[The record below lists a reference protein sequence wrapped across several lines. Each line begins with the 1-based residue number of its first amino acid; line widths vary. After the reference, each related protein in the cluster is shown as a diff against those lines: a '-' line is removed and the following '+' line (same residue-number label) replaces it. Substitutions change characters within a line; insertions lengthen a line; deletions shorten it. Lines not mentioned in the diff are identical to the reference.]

1 MVDVQPAACSASG
14 GTPLNQ
20 RSTRLVL
27 LDDEAAVQRK
37 CGSTI
42 ARSEECVSSKVAAG
56 RGVNAE
62 AVAGPG
68 LGRPPQT
75 VHTCFPE
82 RMRSLPNGDFHAGHI
97 HVLMQARLELSL
109 GGSLEKELDRLL
121 EIVSSLFDRAALA
134 GDIQFRAERD
144 IRRPVAFDD
153 RGKLPLHDAYS
164 DRIPCVGT
172 ADTSVP
178 VDTRYH

>member
-20 RSTRLVL
+20 RSTGLVL

-62 AVAGPG
+62 AVTGPG
-68 LGRPPQT
+68 LGRPRLSAPGDRVEAFGEVCELGVAEWSSVVPPAPT
-75 VHTCFPE
+75 RARERRGAPLITPPE
-82 RMRSLPNGDFHAGHI
+82 RRLREVLRSA
-97 HVLMQARLELSL
+97 
-109 GGSLEKELDRLL
+109 
-121 EIVSSLFDRAALA
+121 
-134 GDIQFRAERD
+134 
-144 IRRPVAFDD
+144 PV
-153 RGKLPLHDAYS
+153 R
-164 DRIPCVGT
+164 
-172 ADTSVP
+172 
-178 VDTRYH
+178 